1 MTLRVVIPR
10 HLYISWDIV
19 SEEEMSAMEVTV
31 RYFTLLRNLTG
42 KREEQ
47 LSAKED
53 CTIEDILGL
62 LSKKYGSEFEE
73 YVHSGRERRGLR
85 VLFFLD
91 GRNIEG
97 LDGLKTKLRAGSVLA
112 LMPPVAGG

>member
-1 MTLRVVIPR
+1 
-10 HLYISWDIV
+10 
-19 SEEEMSAMEVTV
+19 MEVTI

-42 KREEQ
+42 TREER
-47 LSAKED
+47 LAVGED
-53 CTIEDILGL
+53 QTIEDILGI
-62 LSKKYGSEFEE
+62 LSKKYGKEFED
-73 YVHSGRERRGLR
+73 YVLSGRDRRGLR

-97 LDGLKTKLRAGSVLA
+97 LDGLKTKLRAGSVVA

>member
-1 MTLRVVIPR
+1 MK
-10 HLYISWDIV
+10 
-19 SEEEMSAMEVTV
+19 VTV

-47 LSAKED
+47 LTAEED
-53 CTIEDILGL
+53 TTIEDILGIL
-62 LSKKYGSEFEE
+62 IKKYGKEFED
-73 YVHSGRERRGLR
+73 YVLSGRERRGLR

-97 LDGLKTKLRAGSVLA
+97 LDGLKTKPGTGSVLS